1 MDGTPKIGFYGRE
14 RRRAPRRKVYTPAYA
29 SLNGSSLGAPQEL
42 CEILNISESGTCIQ
56 TSTPLKVNRLVPLVL
71 DLSET
76 GSRVHTA
83 GHVVWAESSGKVGIR
98 FPELPEVSLQQLQKW
113 MEVNES
119 AMKTDDPGQQPAQEG
134 FSFLRPTVCPWPSS
148 AAGYTS
154 LIAEWAEI
162 QKEVELFGPNLD
174 PALHLIAERASAL
187 TWAGGATI
195 ALVAQD
201 STSDLVCVARTGN
214 DAPELGARL
223 DTCSGFS
230 GECVRSGV
238 VVKCDDT
245 ETDARDEN
253 GSYRAIGI
261 RSVLAC
267 PIRAS
272 KSGLIGILEVFSPEP
287 AAFWDNDTRTLERLA
302 RIVAKAVE
310 QTNYTGGKTIS
321 VVETREM
328 KAEEPPN
335 SIEAS
340 ENPFARLE
348 DSTTARNAAM
358 FASGIIAVIF
368 AVWFTAPWISDAMN
382 GFISPPK
389 SQAAESAPASVDYI
403 GMSLGDLRK
412 IALQGSPSAQYSIAL
427 RYASGDGVTQDYH
440 EALGWFLKAAENGN
454 FRAPAKI
461 ASCFW
466 AGKGTQQDYSRAY
479 FWGLLAQAAG
489 DDTGRVIVIS
499 SAPHLSDHQR
509 RAEQQ
514 EADKWLH
521 SHRSS
526 SPRASR

>member
-1 MDGTPKIGFYGRE
+1 M
-14 RRRAPRRKVYTPAYA
+14 A
-29 SLNGSSLGAPQEL
+29 
-42 CEILNISESGTCIQ
+42 
-56 TSTPLKVNRLVPLVL
+56 NRLVPLVL

-76 GSRVHTA
+76 GSRIHTA
-83 GHVVWAESSGKVGIR
+83 GHVVWAENSGRAGIR
-98 FPELPEVSLQQLQKW
+98 FPQLPEISLQQLQKW
-113 MEVNES
+113 MAVNEC
-119 AMKTDDPGQQPAQEG
+119 AAKPDDFEQPSTKDKA
-134 FSFLRPTVCPWPSS
+134 SFHPATVCPWPSS
-148 AAGYTS
+148 AVGYTS
-154 LIAEWAEI
+154 LIAEWAQL
-162 QKEVELFGPNLD
+162 QKEVELFGPNLE

-187 TWAGGATI
+187 TWAGGAAI

-201 STSDLVCVARTGN
+201 SSADLVCVARTGN
-214 DAPELGARL
+214 DAPEVGARL

-261 RSVLAC
+261 RSVLVC

-272 KSGLIGILEVFSPEP
+272 KKGLLGVLEVFSLEP
-287 AAFWDNDTRTLERLA
+287 AAFWDNDARTLERLA
-302 RIVAKAVE
+302 RIAGKVIE
-310 QTNYTGGKTIS
+310 QTNYAGGKTIA
-321 VVETREM
+321 VVEAQETE
-328 KAEEPPN
+328 AEPP
-335 SIEAS
+335 SSSVAPVES
-340 ENPFARLE
+340 PFARLE
-348 DSTTARNAAM
+348 VSATARNAAL

-389 SQAAESAPASVDYI
+389 SQAAETTLASEDYV

-412 IALQGSPSAQYSIAL
+412 IALQGSPNAQYSIAL

-509 RAEQQ
+509 HAEQQ

-521 SHRSS
+521 AHRSS
-526 SPRASR
+526 RTRASR